1 LNSSFASV
9 ADRVKPIG
17 MNSAPRLDSLTGL
30 RFVAALGVAFA
41 HLPYLHTPDRIGRIL
56 SEGGI
61 GVPFF
66 FILSGFVLTL
76 AYRERLA
83 TPSRAE
89 YKAYYVSRI
98 ARVWP
103 LHLLTFALSIALP
116 VGPQAIEFGPALA
129 NAFLVHTWFPDLR
142 YVQSNNSVSW
152 TLAIESFFYLA
163 LPFFLWVVAK
173 WKTGTSR
180 QLILAAVVVWGL
192 QYAWVR
198 WHKHGTDVWTQYLV
212 AFCPPARVGEFAV
225 GILLALAHQKTPAPI
240 HRRRWQWTAIEIAA
254 VAAILYQMA
263 CSDRTHP
270 LLRLSVYYVP
280 TLAFAV
286 AVFARSR
293 GALSQIL
300 AMRIPVFLGDVSFA
314 FFLIHPFAFIYI
326 GVRYAMPFGP
336 TICAVVSLATALV
349 AAIALNRWVERPL
362 RSALPGLMEG
372 IGKRI
377 RTSHDRIGR
386 SLRRRYF
393 GVSATEV

>member
-1 LNSSFASV
+1 
-9 ADRVKPIG
+9 

-56 SEGGI
+56 AEGGI

-83 TPSRAE
+83 TPTRSGYRT
-89 YKAYYVSRI
+89 YYVSRV

-103 LHLLTFALSIALP
+103 LHLLTFALAFVLP
-116 VGPQAIEFGPALA
+116 VGPQAIEFGPALG

-142 YVQSNNSVSW
+142 YVQSFNSVSW

-163 LPFFLWVVAK
+163 LPLLLWAALK
-173 WKTGTSR
+173 WKSATPR
-180 QLILAAVVVWGL
+180 QLILAAVAIWGV

-198 WHKHGTDVWTQYLV
+198 WHKHGIDVWTQYLV
-212 AFCPPARVGEFAV
+212 GFCPLARIGEFAI
-225 GILLALAHQKTPAPI
+225 GMLLALAHQKTPGPI
-240 HRRRWQWTAIEIAA
+240 RPRRWLWTAFEIAA
-254 VAAILYQMA
+254 VAAIIYLMA
-263 CSDRTHP
+263 RSHRTHP

-280 TLAFAV
+280 ALALAV

-293 GALSQIL
+293 GALSQML
-300 AMRIPVFLGDVSFA
+300 AMRLPVFLGDVSFA

-326 GVRYAMPFGP
+326 GNRYAMPYGP
-336 TICAVVSLATALV
+336 TVCAAVSLSTAL
-349 AAIALNRWVERPL
+349 ASAIVLNRLVERPV
-362 RSALPGLMEG
+362 RTALPRWLDG
-372 IGKRI
+372 IGNCMQKGR
-377 RTSHDRIGR
+377 DRMAR
-386 SLRRRYF
+386 PLRRRHF
-393 GVSATEV
+393 GVSATDV